1 MSKRSQ
7 QLVQYL
13 VDIST
18 NLQDAANLFGEGLKD
33 LSHPEFLAANVKRL
47 EEKGDDLTSEL
58 LSLINATYITPLD
71 REDYLELALRM
82 DDIVDGLEA
91 CTVRFDLYQ
100 ITEPTPVM
108 FEFAQNIADSADEI
122 AAAMSK
128 LQARK
133 LLELREH
140 TQRLNH
146 LEKTGDALLRTSL
159 RSLFSESTDAIQ
171 LIKLKEIYE
180 ILESITDKCE
190 DVGDVLDSVIVKNA

>member
-1 MSKRSQ
+1 VSKRSQ

-18 NLQDAANLFGEGLKD
+18 NLQEAANLFGKGLRD
-33 LSHPEFLAANVKRL
+33 LSHPEFLAANIKRL
-47 EEKGDDLTSEL
+47 EEKGDELTSEL

-100 ITEPTPVM
+100 ITEATTVM
-108 FEFAQNIADSADEI
+108 FEFAQNIADSVDEI
-122 AAAMSK
+122 AGAMSK

-140 TQRLNH
+140 TQRLNQ
-146 LEKTGDALLRTSL
+146 LEKTGDALLRSSL
-159 RSLFSESTDAIQ
+159 RSLFSEATDAVQ

-180 ILESITDKCE
+180 ILEGITDKCE